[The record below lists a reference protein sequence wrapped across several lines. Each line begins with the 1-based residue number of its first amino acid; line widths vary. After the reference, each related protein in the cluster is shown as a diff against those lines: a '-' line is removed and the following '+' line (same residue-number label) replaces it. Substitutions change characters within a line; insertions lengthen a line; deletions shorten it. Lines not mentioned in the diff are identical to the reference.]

1 MSDPAAVAERQQRRQ
16 QGWIAGLIGLPFRL
30 FGMLCGSLVLAIL
43 LEWIG
48 MLFIW
53 SDQGSHHAERML
65 SHELDQLSSDFRRS
79 IVMDAPVQ
87 TARRLIKW
95 THEYVV
101 IKSGLREWIELSRNG
116 SEENRAGL
124 SPLLKIAYDAV
135 EQYTVAAGYTA
146 LTFLVRLVVLC
157 LALPLFLSAA
167 FVGLV
172 DGLVRR
178 DLRRFGAGRESG
190 FLYHRARMLVLPLAV
205 LPWLAYPAIPVAMHP
220 LWILLPTA
228 IPLCISVNVTVG
240 SFKKYL

>member
-53 SDQGSHHAERML
+53 SDQGSHHAEQML
-65 SHELDQLSSDFRRS
+65 SYELDQLSSDFRRS

-87 TARRLIKW
+87 TARRLIEW

-101 IKSGLREWIELSRNG
+101 VKSGLREWIEPSRNG
-116 SEENRAGL
+116 TEESRAGFRR
-124 SPLLKIAYDAV
+124 LLKMAYGAV
-135 EQYTVAAGYTA
+135 KPYAVAAGYTA

-157 LALPLFLSAA
+157 LALPLFLTAA
-167 FVGLV
+167 FVGLI

-190 FLYHRARMLVLPLAV
+190 FLYHRVRALVLPLAT
-205 LPWLAYPAIPVAMHP
+205 LPVVVYLTLPVSVHP
-220 LWILLPTA
+220 LWILLPAAALVSIAVNITA
-228 IPLCISVNVTVG
+228 GI
-240 SFKKYL
+240 FKKYL